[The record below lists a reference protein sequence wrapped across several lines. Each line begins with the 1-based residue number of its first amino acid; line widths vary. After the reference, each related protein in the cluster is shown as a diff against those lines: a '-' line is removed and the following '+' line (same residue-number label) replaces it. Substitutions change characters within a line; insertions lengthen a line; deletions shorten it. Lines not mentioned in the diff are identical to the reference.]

1 MPSEALVRQMMVEW
15 SGMAEPAREKLLAA
29 LLAYKVSREVKG
41 ANLVMDPKF
50 AQILDPLLQD
60 EVARDAA
67 IEALIRLDKSRE
79 QREKADSGA
88 RPTEVSVVLFAS
100 TPRPL
105 DESDSSRYA
114 QEVLGAKYGEAPGMR
129 EFQFVTIPD
138 LDPHLTLNEDIAR
151 AYYSRLVELPQ
162 GRDFGAPDDGYA
174 GKAKDGTPVAALFF
188 WHGSTGGKKKRK
200 LFGRR

>member
-41 ANLVMDPKF
+41 VNLVMDPKF
-50 AQILDPLLQD
+50 AQILEPLLQD
-60 EVARDAA
+60 EEARDAA
-67 IEALIRLDKSRE
+67 IEALIRMDKSRE
-79 QREKADSGA
+79 KDDSGA
-88 RPTEVSVVLFAS
+88 KPTELSVVLFAS
-100 TPRPL
+100 TPRTL
-105 DESDSSRYA
+105 EEGDATRYA
-114 QEVLGAKYGEAPGMR
+114 QEVLAAKYGDVPEMR
-129 EFQFVTIPD
+129 DFQIVTIPD
-138 LDPHLTLNEDIAR
+138 LDSHLTLNEDIAR

-162 GRDFGAPDDGYA
+162 GRSFGEPDEGYS
-174 GKAKDGTPVAALFF
+174 GKARDGTPLAALFF